1 MNTEV
6 MSRFSTD
13 ALTHLRPVWAWWLAE
28 ITDMF
33 PWVSAGTQRGVADT
47 VFVDIDNDAVVLYGY
62 ERSTGSGSHAL
73 TLRGGEPGIVPAAR
87 KEFLDGATRVIARLP
102 SAQVVRTEVTL
113 PRAAKTNLR
122 QVLGFEMDRHTPF
135 NADQVYY
142 DFAIKKHVGQQ
153 IVVDLVVV
161 RRVTMDALLDKL
173 VNAGITA
180 TAVDIDNGERSG
192 QVPPPVVFNLLPVAR
207 SGVSRRDESIVY
219 RWSAWILVGLAV
231 VALTLPLAQ
240 RHIARAG
247 LAAELESA
255 REAAAD
261 VQQTRDT
268 LRLQL
273 QPMVTFTSL
282 RSRSPRAIA
291 VLDELTRHLPDNTW
305 LSRLELSGQK
315 VSMQGESMDAAALI
329 SILEQSELFSE
340 TQFASPI
347 TRNPSTQRDRF
358 VIESKLETGVTQ

>member
-1 MNTEV
+1 
-6 MSRFSTD
+6 
-13 ALTHLRPVWAWWLAE
+13 
-28 ITDMF
+28 MF

-47 VFVDIDNDAVVLYGY
+47 VFIDIGNDAVSLYAY
-62 ERSTGSGSHAL
+62 ERNMLFRSYEL
-73 TLRGGEPGIVPAAR
+73 ILRDGASATVPAECKAL
-87 KEFLDGATRVIARLP
+87 LDGAKRVIARLP
-102 SAQVVRTEVTL
+102 SDQVVRTEVTL

-207 SGVSRRDESIVY
+207 SGVSRRDESVVY
-219 RWSAWILVGLAV
+219 RWSPWILVSLAV
-231 VALTLPLAQ
+231 VALTLPLAE

-247 LAAELESA
+247 LTAELEFA

-261 VQQTRDT
+261 VQQTRDK

-273 QPMVTFTSL
+273 QPMVTFSSL
-282 RSRSPRAIA
+282 RSQSPRAIA
-291 VLDELTRHLPDNTW
+291 VLDELTRYLPDNTW

-329 SILEQSELFSE
+329 SILEKSELFSE

-347 TRNPSTQRDRF
+347 TRNSTTQKDRF
-358 VIESKLETGVTQ
+358 VIESKLETGVMQ